1 MSHGTIDDHPSVMRT
16 QAYVLKDWT
25 FRFAESI
32 VNLVRTLPNTP
43 EARRIGGQLFD
54 AATSVAANYRAACKA
69 RSHSEFVAKI
79 GIVVEEADE
88 SGFWLDLLVRTSI
101 VGSSTVAD
109 HRAEASELTAIF
121 TASHKTASER
131 KRSRH

>member
-1 MSHGTIDDHPSVMRT
+1 MRT
-16 QAYVLKDWT
+16 QADLLKDRT

-32 VNLVRTLPNTP
+32 INLVRTLPNTA

-69 RSHSEFVAKI
+69 RSHPEFVAKI

-88 SGFWLDLLVRTSI
+88 SGFWLELLVRTEI
-101 VGSSTVAD
+101 VNSSAVEQ

-131 KRSRH
+131 KRPRH

>member
-1 MSHGTIDDHPSVMRT
+1 MPDAWVERMRT
-16 QAYVLKDWT
+16 QADLLKERT

-32 VNLVRTLPNTP
+32 VRLVRDLPASF

-54 AATSVAANYRAACKA
+54 AGTSVAANYRAACRA
-69 RSHSEFVAKI
+69 RSHREFVAKI

-88 SGFWLDLLVRTSI
+88 SEFWLELLVRTSI
-101 VGSSTVAD
+101 ISEEIVKS

-131 KRSRH
+131 KYSPN